1 MIRLYL
7 YVNEFLKVI
16 MWLVISLIFFMI
28 ELNRKEIFFIYFSIS
43 SLLSSVLS
51 LFVNDIGNQIV
62 FFIISSIIFI
72 IFVKTILDKMIEI
85 NIRFKHSPKFNED
98 KLCLILREEKNV
110 V

>member
-1 MIRLYL
+1 MVIRLYL

-72 IFVKTILDKMIEI
+72 IFVYAIHHP
-85 NIRFKHSPKFNED
+85 NF
-98 KLCLILREEKNV
+98 
-110 V
+110 

>member
-1 MIRLYL
+1 MVIRLYL

-72 IFVKTILDKMIEI
+72 IFVGLGKCYI
-85 NIRFKHSPKFNED
+85 
-98 KLCLILREEKNV
+98 
-110 V
+110 

>member
-98 KLCLILREEKNV
+98 KLCLIL
-110 V
+110 